1 MPNYHLLESADLAK
15 MGMVSD
21 DKLTKALGEDL
32 ADYVEELDIAKE
44 EMRDARARAREAE
57 RRVIELEALSVY
69 HLEIIAKLEKA

>member
-32 ADYVEELDIAKE
+32 ADYVEELDIAK
-44 EMRDARARAREAE
+44 RGNARRPRPRQRGRAARHRTGSPK
-57 RRVIELEALSVY
+57 RLSP
-69 HLEIIAKLEKA
+69 